1 MSDAEIAVATL
12 SHVDASIRRRVR
24 LIALLEGARQAGI
37 DPLPSDRLHTVAYL
51 ANVLSPVWDMPTADG
66 AVLKRRGGPFFP
78 ELQADLD
85 RLVGMGV
92 VFVGD
97 LRHRRLDND
106 RYRLDGSYR
115 LNDVLA
121 GPILSFI
128 QTLPD
133 EMQALRF
140 VSELT
145 LALSGLT
152 DEQIDR
158 AVSED
163 ATYAN
168 PSVGLDNVIE
178 FDGFTHAN
186 YSVAAAEK
194 VGSYVKTHA
203 EVGPGEKVHLYIQHL
218 RRRLQGAR

>member
-1 MSDAEIAVATL
+1 MSVVAATAGYYPT
-12 SHVDASIRRRVR
+12 DASIRRRVR
-24 LIALLEGARQAGI
+24 LVALLEGARQAGI
-37 DPLPSDRLHTVAYL
+37 EPLPSGRLHTIAYL
-51 ANVLSPVWDMPTADG
+51 ANVLSPVWDMPTVDG

-78 ELQADLD
+78 ELQSDLD

-92 VFVGD
+92 VLVED

-106 RYRLDGSYR
+106 RYRLDASYR
-115 LNDVLA
+115 LNAELA
-121 GPILSFI
+121 CPILSV
-128 QTLPD
+128 
-133 EMQALRF
+133 MQALPTELQALQF
-140 VSELT
+140 VSELA
-145 LALSGLT
+145 LALSGLS
-152 DEQIDR
+152 DAQIDK
-158 AVSED
+158 AVTED

-168 PSVGLDNVIE
+168 PRVGLDNVIE
-178 FDGFTHAN
+178 FDGFSSAN